1 MRKIT
6 RMLLP
11 VLLLSVAV
19 GSAMADMKDDV
30 TAAYQAWNAA
40 FNKGDAKAVAA
51 FYTSDAKLLPPTHT
65 VATGPAEIEKFFA
78 GLANGSNKHALQVI
92 EVGGADKVV
101 YGAAN
106 WSVSDKDG
114 KTVGKGIAT
123 HIFERQGDGSL
134 KLKVHTFN

>member
-1 MRKIT
+1 MRLMT

-11 VLLLSVAV
+11 VLLLSAAV
-19 GSAMADMKDDV
+19 GSAIADTKGDV
-30 TAAYQAWNAA
+30 TAAYQAWDAA

-51 FYTSDAKLLPPTHT
+51 FYAPDAKLLPPTHT
-65 VATGPAEIEKFFA
+65 VVTGPAEIEKFFA
-78 GLANGSNKHALQVI
+78 GLANGSNKHTLQVI
-92 EVGGADKVV
+92 EAGGADKVV

-114 KTVGKGIAT
+114 KTLGKGIAT

-134 KLKVHTFN
+134 KLKIHTFN